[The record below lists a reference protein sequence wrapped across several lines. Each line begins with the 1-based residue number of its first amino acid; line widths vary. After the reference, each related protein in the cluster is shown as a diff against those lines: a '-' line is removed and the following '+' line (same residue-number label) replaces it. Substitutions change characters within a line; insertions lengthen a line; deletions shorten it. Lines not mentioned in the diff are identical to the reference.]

1 MMSLQPSHTPLPN
14 TIISPYHTVKSQKED
29 VSPFSLP
36 PETLVDFALLL
47 LKESAGIILTEWR
60 TLLYRRMNVPLVP
73 CHFSYIVPD
82 EKLQEASEILTSM
95 GLPLSLPDPLYVST
109 GGDLYSKALLHR
121 ITQSANL
128 GPARFILLYPSSFCP
143 FSPSELESVN
153 QQLFGS
159 DKLSVPLNVPT
170 VSATYAF
177 LVRTAAMYK
186 RSDPARKTLL
196 SELAQLALY
205 NLYDGDYGKGSEVE
219 EEDEEEDEREIQ
231 QAVAVVR
238 GWTWNPGEE
247 WIGDALAEVVA
258 TSAYGNLPWM
268 SC

>member
-1 MMSLQPSHTPLPN
+1 MLLPN
-14 TIISPYHTVKSQKED
+14 NTISPNSTIKLQKED
-29 VSPFSLP
+29 LSLFSFS
-36 PETLVDFALLL
+36 PETLVDLALYALN
-47 LKESAGIILTEWR
+47 KNAGIILTEWR

-82 EKLQEASEILTSM
+82 GKLQQASEILTSL

-121 ITQSANL
+121 ITQSTSL
-128 GPARFILLYPSSFCP
+128 GPTRFILLYPSSFCP
-143 FSPSELESVN
+143 FHPSELETVN
-153 QQLFGS
+153 YPLCGL
-159 DKLSVPLNVPT
+159 DKFSVPLNVPT
-170 VSATYAF
+170 VSATYAS
-177 LVRTAAMYK
+177 LVRTAAVYK
-186 RSDPARKTLL
+186 RSNPARKTLL

-219 EEDEEEDEREIQ
+219 DDDEEDDEREIQ
-231 QAVAVVR
+231 QAVAAVR
-238 GWTWNPGEE
+238 GWTWNAGEE

-268 SC
+268 GC

>member
-1 MMSLQPSHTPLPN
+1 MMSVQPSYVSLPN
-14 TIISPYHTVKSQKED
+14 TIIFPNPTVKSQKED
-29 VSPFSLP
+29 ISPFSLP
-36 PETLVDFALLL
+36 PETLVDFVLLL
-47 LKESAGIILTEWR
+47 LNETAGIILTEWR

-82 EKLQEASEILTSM
+82 NRLQQASEILTSM
-95 GLPLSLPDPLYVST
+95 GLPLSLPDPLY
-109 GGDLYSKALLHR
+109 
-121 ITQSANL
+121 
-128 GPARFILLYPSSFCP
+128 ARFILLYPSSFCH
-143 FSPSELESVN
+143 FSPSELESVD
-153 QQLFGS
+153 QPLFGS

-170 VSATYAF
+170 VSATYAS
-177 LVRTAAMYK
+177 LVRTAAVYK

-205 NLYDGDYGKGSEVE
+205 NLYDGDYGKGF
-219 EEDEEEDEREIQ
+219 EDEDEDEDDEREIQ

-238 GWTWNPGEE
+238 GWTWNAGEE

-268 SC
+268 GC

>member
-14 TIISPYHTVKSQKED
+14 TTISPNPIVKSQKED
-29 VSPFSLP
+29 ISLFSLP
-36 PETLVDFALLL
+36 PETLVDLALLVL
-47 LKESAGIILTEWR
+47 HENAGIILTEWR

-82 EKLQEASEILTSM
+82 DRLQQASETLTSL

-121 ITQSANL
+121 ITQSASL

-143 FSPSELESVN
+143 FHPSELETVN
-153 QQLFGS
+153 HPLFGL
-159 DKLSVPLNVPT
+159 DKFSVPLNVPT

-196 SELAQLALY
+196 SELAQLSLY

-219 EEDEEEDEREIQ
+219 DDDEEDDEREIQ
-231 QAVAVVR
+231 QAVTIVR
-238 GWTWNPGEE
+238 GWTWNAGEE

-268 SC
+268 GC

>member
-1 MMSLQPSHTPLPN
+1 MMFLQPSHIPLPN
-14 TIISPYHTVKSQKED
+14 TTIPPNPTVKSQKED
-29 VSPFSLP
+29 TSLFSLP
-36 PETLVDFALLL
+36 PETLVDLALLVL
-47 LKESAGIILTEWR
+47 NENAGIILTEWR

-82 EKLQEASEILTSM
+82 DKLQQASELLTSL

-121 ITQSANL
+121 ITQSASL

-143 FSPSELESVN
+143 LRPSELETVN
-153 QQLFGS
+153 QPLFGLE
-159 DKLSVPLNVPT
+159 KFSVPLNVPT
-170 VSATYAF
+170 VSATYAS
-177 LVRTAAMYK
+177 LVRTAAVYK

-196 SELAQLALY
+196 SELSQLALY
-205 NLYDGDYGKGSEVE
+205 NLFDGDYGKGSEVE
-219 EEDEEEDEREIQ
+219 DDDEEDDEREIQ

-238 GWTWNPGEE
+238 GWTWNAGEE

-268 SC
+268 GC